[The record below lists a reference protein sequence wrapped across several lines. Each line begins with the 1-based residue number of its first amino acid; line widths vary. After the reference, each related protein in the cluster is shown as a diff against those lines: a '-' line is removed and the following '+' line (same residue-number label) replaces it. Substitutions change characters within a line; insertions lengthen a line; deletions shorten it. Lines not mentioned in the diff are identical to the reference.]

1 VAPTIGPLTLYTTPR
16 PQLRLQGEVSLLTAA
31 VEGVVVDVVVVMEVV
46 VVVAKLVELQLQ
58 LSLLKSTTNIFKQS
72 RTV

>member
-1 VAPTIGPLTLYTTPR
+1 
-16 PQLRLQGEVSLLTAA
+16 
-31 VEGVVVDVVVVMEVV
+31 VDVVVAMEVVVLEVV
-46 VVVAKLVELQLQ
+46 VVVAKFVELQLQ